1 MVNGIARALAT
12 AGVVG
17 VLAVGGAS
25 TAQATPTGN
34 WGQEIQA
41 CRISSCYPGGGSRG
55 SYVAPQASDGE
66 GPGYA
71 WEIHTMAFPG
81 KSSPSLPSV

>member
-1 MVNGIARALAT
+1 MVGRIVRALAT
-12 AGVVG
+12 AGLVG
-17 VLAVGGAS
+17 VLSAGGAV
-25 TAQATPTGN
+25 AAHATTTDN

-41 CRISSCYPGGGSRG
+41 CRMTSCYPGGGSRG
-55 SYVAPQASDGE
+55 SYVAPQARDGE

-81 KSSPSLPSV
+81 KSSPSLPNA